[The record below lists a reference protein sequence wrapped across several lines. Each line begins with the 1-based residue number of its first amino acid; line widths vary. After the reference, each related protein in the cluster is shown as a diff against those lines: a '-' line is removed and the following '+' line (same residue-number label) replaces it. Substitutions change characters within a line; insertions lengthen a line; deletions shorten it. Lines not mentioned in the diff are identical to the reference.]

1 MQSQQTQQ
9 TPAPVQPLLY
19 TVDDVCKMLSISKD
33 TAYRM
38 MAAGTLPYIKLSRK
52 IRRIRHSD
60 LIKMINEA

>member
-1 MQSQQTQQ
+1 MQSQQTQH
-9 TPAPVQPLLY
+9 TVQPLLH
-19 TVDDVCKMLSISKD
+19 TVDEVCKILSISKD

>member
-1 MQSQQTQQ
+1 MQSQQHQV
-9 TPAPVQPLLY
+9 PVQSQPLLY
-19 TVDDVCKMLSISKD
+19 TVDEVCKLLSISKD

>member
-1 MQSQQTQQ
+1 MR
-9 TPAPVQPLLY
+9 QPLLY
-19 TVDDVCKMLSISKD
+19 TVDEVCKILSISKD

>member
-1 MQSQQTQQ
+1 MQSQQTHQV
-9 TPAPVQPLLY
+9 PVQPQPLLY
-19 TVDDVCKMLSISKD
+19 TIDEVCKLLSISKD